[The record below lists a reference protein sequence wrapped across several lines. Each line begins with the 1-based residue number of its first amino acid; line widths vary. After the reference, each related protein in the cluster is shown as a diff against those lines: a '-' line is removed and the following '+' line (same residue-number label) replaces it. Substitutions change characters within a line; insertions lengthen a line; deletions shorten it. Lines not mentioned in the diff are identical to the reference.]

1 MRESTSRGA
10 AIDIKD
16 FERRL
21 RGPSVQRPAAS
32 DPLSELARLMHGEEP
47 VASSRRLD
55 RLFGAE
61 SLRLQEAQLE
71 TPAFDEEAF
80 GAELR
85 GALDE
90 GRAQPHEIRS
100 VETGYEAAHEQYHE
114 QYYEEESDR
123 SSGLGHGE
131 PAPGAWED
139 DPSAYPDYG

>member
-61 SLRLQEAQLE
+61 NLRTQESRSE

-85 GALDE
+85 GAFDE
-90 GRAQPHEIRS
+90 SRAQEHEFRA
-100 VETGYEAAHEQYHE
+100 VETGYETAHEQYQEH
-114 QYYEEESDR
+114 YYEERSER
-123 SSGLGHGE
+123 SS
-131 PAPGAWED
+131 
-139 DPSAYPDYG
+139 